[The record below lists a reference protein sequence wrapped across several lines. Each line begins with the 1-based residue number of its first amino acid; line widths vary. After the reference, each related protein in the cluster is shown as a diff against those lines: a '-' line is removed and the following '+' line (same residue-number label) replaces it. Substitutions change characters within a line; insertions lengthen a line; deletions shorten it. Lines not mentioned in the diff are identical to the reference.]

1 MQNNI
6 KSGFIRNCITINR
19 NLIRNFHVLLSIVTS
34 FYSIINQRSDTNSEN
49 AGDGE
54 KNTAHQQQQLRMAT
68 ANMKYLKRKSR
79 RKTAAVN
86 FLSNIS
92 LDGTHKDTK
101 YAMFNRK
108 HHRLKEESECELEIS
123 EDVEAERLITNKK
136 TCVSQKKPGSD
147 TVIQYRKQ
155 SVDSVN
161 KNVFLENQGVL
172 TPKKLFRTS
181 SATIDREK
189 NPRKKLSSLYGDSSL
204 IRENLQADQS
214 TRIAGNYV
222 IKSQNK
228 RPVNF
233 FDVRSKKKIGEER
246 VIIVSKNRAPMVIC
260 STLPYNRRVEN
271 EEIKSTRHRNM
282 SGTSHEGLLYLGL
295 HAIGLVEDGQY
306 VSYIE
311 LLVPSHGRHLHRAM
325 SERAPLNI
333 EHTLTLMQVV
343 EEGTGHQYDP
353 KFLDDPELQSG
364 SYRKLLT
371 FTSYMTSVID
381 YVKPSSLKKEVNEK
395 FKVKN
400 PHIQLTLTKLRS
412 LKKELKVITHTKSNV
427 DLWVVAVAYVYFEK
441 LILKLLIN
449 KQNRK
454 LCAGACL
461 ILSAKLNDV
470 KGPELTKLIEQVED
484 DFRLHRKELL
494 TFEFACL
501 VALEFSLHLSDNE
514 IYPHYQRLLFQS

>member
-1 MQNNI
+1 MYIVMQI
-6 KSGFIRNCITINR
+6 KRTLVS
-19 NLIRNFHVLLSIVTS
+19 VK
-34 FYSIINQRSDTNSEN
+34 
-49 AGDGE
+49 
-54 KNTAHQQQQLRMAT
+54 KNTAHQQQQLRMAA

-108 HHRLKEESECELEIS
+108 HHRLKEESECELES
-123 EDVEAERLITNKK
+123 EDVEAERLVADQIN
-136 TCVSQKKPGSD
+136 CVSHKKPGSG
-147 TVIQYRKQ
+147 TGIKCRKN
-155 SVDSVN
+155 SMDSAN
-161 KNVFLENQGVL
+161 LNVFLENQGVI
-172 TPKKLFRTS
+172 TPKKLLRTS

-189 NPRKKLSSLYGDSSL
+189 NSRKKQSSIYGDPCL
-204 IRENLQADQS
+204 IRENLQVKILATKIKDSDQS
-214 TRIAGNYV
+214 ARIAGNSV

-295 HAIGLVEDGQY
+295 HAIGLVEDGQD

-353 KFLDDPELQSG
+353 KYLDDPELQSG

-381 YVKPSSLKKEVNEK
+381 YVKPSSLKIELNEK

>member
-1 MQNNI
+1 
-6 KSGFIRNCITINR
+6 
-19 NLIRNFHVLLSIVTS
+19 
-34 FYSIINQRSDTNSEN
+34 
-49 AGDGE
+49 
-54 KNTAHQQQQLRMAT
+54 MAT

-123 EDVEAERLITNKK
+123 EDVEAERLITDTNKK

-214 TRIAGNYV
+214 ARIAGNYV

-295 HAIGLVEDGQY
+295 HAIGLVEDGQD

-333 EHTLTLMQVV
+333 EHTLTLMQGHDLCFHSLTVV